1 MNLAKLYKFPFL
13 LFITSLFLVPA
24 LTSCG
29 GDEEQAHHAPGVT
42 VLTLK
47 PQTIPLT
54 GEFVGT
60 TAGFREVEIRAQV
73 SGILLKKDYTEGQIV
88 EKGKRLFQI
97 DPAPYQAALNQAK
110 GTLAQAQARNYQAKL
125 DNDRFIKLYKEDAVS
140 KKERDDAVAAYRAAQ
155 GDLEAAK
162 ALVDNAEINLGYTTV
177 TAPIT
182 GAVSEESFSEG
193 NLINVGQTLT
203 NMVQIDPIYVNFSI
217 PSTDA
222 LRYQDMM
229 RKGLLVPPPDNRFD
243 VDIKLSDGSMHTGQG
258 TVNFIDPRV
267 DLATSS
273 IKARAQ
279 LDNKGKS
286 ILPGQFA
293 RVYMK
298 GYVLKNILAVP
309 KRAVLNTQDG
319 PIIYVVNKDNIAEKR
334 PFKMEMALNSDYILQ
349 EGASPNEKIILE
361 GIQKVRPG
369 GHVTIVE
376 ENKDSTPAPGSS
388 NATAPKNN

>member
-13 LFITSLFLVPA
+13 LFIASFFLVPA

-29 GDEEQAHHAPGVT
+29 GDEKQAPHAPGVT

-54 GEFVGT
+54 GVFVGT

-73 SGILLKKDYTEGQIV
+73 SGILLKKDYAEGQIV

-125 DNDRFIKLYKEDAVS
+125 DNDRFIKLYKEEAVS

-182 GAVSEESFSEG
+182 GAASEESFSEG
-193 NLINVGQTLT
+193 NLINVGQILT

-222 LRYQDMM
+222 LRYQDMIS
-229 RKGLLVPPPDNRFD
+229 KGFLVPPPDNRFD

-258 TVNFIDPRV
+258 IVNFIDPRV

-279 LDNKGKS
+279 LDNKGKN

-298 GYVLKNILAVP
+298 GYVLKNVLAVP

-319 PIIYVVNKDNIAEKR
+319 PIIYVVNKDNIAEER

-376 ENKDSTPAPGSS
+376 ENKDGTSAPGSS